1 MSLYKRKD
9 SSAWWVKI
17 THNGKSLQ
25 KSTGTSDR
33 KQAQEY
39 HDKLKAALW
48 EQERLGT
55 RPRYSWNEAVLK
67 YLEETTHKATQA
79 DDKAHLRWLDPH
91 LT

>member
-1 MSLYKRKD
+1 
-9 SSAWWVKI
+9 
-17 THNGKSLQ
+17 
-25 KSTGTSDR
+25 
-33 KQAQEY
+33 
-39 HDKLKAALW
+39 LW